1 MGAFGGPGACGWGT
15 APNAPTVISQPEPQ
29 WGCPNSRVAF
39 SVAAT
44 TNAGPLRY
52 QWFRNT
58 SAIAGQRGAVLNLTG
73 LATNAAG
80 PYSVMVSND
89 YAGFSATA
97 VLSMYEACV
106 DLSLNG
112 PNRSVTI
119 SPAGTY
125 VLKYTTNGADEDFE
139 TWTPLATNTFT
150 GSKWVYLDTNSPSA
164 RMMFYGVKRLP

>member
-1 MGAFGGPGACGWGT
+1 MGAYGGPGAGAWGT
-15 APNAPTVISQPEPQ
+15 DPNAPRVIAQPEPQ
-29 WGCPNSRVAF
+29 WGCPGSSAAF

-58 SAIAGQRGAVLNLTG
+58 SPIVGQRGAVLSLTG

-89 YAGFSATA
+89 FAGFRATA

-106 DLSLNG
+106 DIGLNG
-112 PNRSVTI
+112 TNRSVTI
-119 SPAGTY
+119 SPAGKY
-125 VLKYTTNGADEDFE
+125 VLKYTTNAANQNFA
-139 TWTPLATNTFT
+139 TWTSLATNTFT
-150 GSKWVYLDTNSPSA
+150 GSNWVYLDTNSPSA